1 MVRSYRDIRQDY
13 EWTPDI
19 FSDEPERVALLKEI
33 IATRLNE
40 VDRTII
46 LLYADCQSTRK
57 LGKRM
62 GMSMMTVWRELQ
74 RIKKEI
80 TTIYEDLAARRGI
93 TDK

>member
-1 MVRSYRDIRQDY
+1 
-13 EWTPDI
+13 
-19 FSDEPERVALLKEI
+19 
-33 IATRLNE
+33 
-40 VDRTII
+40 
-46 LLYADCQSTRK
+46 
-57 LGKRM
+57 M

>member
-1 MVRSYRDIRQDY
+1 MVRSYRDIKQDY
-13 EWTPDI
+13 DWEFNMFSTEPDRT
-19 FSDEPERVALLKEI
+19 ELLKEI

-62 GMSMMTVWRELQ
+62 GMSMMTVWREIK
-74 RIKKEI
+74 RIKAEI
-80 TTIYEDLAARRGI
+80 IEIYDDLARKRGLL
-93 TDK
+93 K

>member
-1 MVRSYRDIRQDY
+1 MARSYKDIKRDY
-13 EWTPDI
+13 EWEFDM
-19 FSDEPERVALLKEI
+19 FSDEPERVNLLKEI
-33 IATRLNE
+33 IATKLNE

-62 GMSMMTVWRELQ
+62 GMSMMTVWREIK

-80 TTIYEDLAARRGI
+80 IDIYTPLAKERGI
-93 TDK
+93 TK